1 MPLVSSTTSN
11 VALGVNFQM
20 MKGLLSAARKKLPF
34 FNGTLPGTL
43 QKNGSTASVKWER
56 LENLNAVTTAL
67 AEVDGNQ
74 SAFFGRSTVLPS
86 VTTVTAAM
94 AKYGNAVLLTE
105 EIDLQQMNLR
115 AARFLDMLGANAG
128 ESLNRLMYDVYNAA
142 TLIRYSNGLAGG
154 AAADTAVSAA
164 ISLTDI
170 KYAVN
175 TLNRNSAMSFTTP
188 AYGSQN
194 IGTSPIRASFYGICH
209 PDVEEDIR
217 GLTGFVSVEAYGGYT
232 DTLPFEF
239 GAVGG
244 VRWSST
250 EIIPVSSAAGVTT
263 GSASSMRAAQGTNI
277 DVYSSFIYGQ
287 EAIGTVG
294 LGNTHATNQYEMYNP
309 KNPPA
314 VEIINKPMGTVGTD
328 LYNEVQSLAWK
339 AWFVGKILNSNWVVK
354 VRSASAKV

>member
-1 MPLVSSTTSN
+1 MPLVSSTSSN

-20 MKGLLSAARKKLPF
+20 MKGLLLAARKKLPF

-86 VTTVTAAM
+86 VSTVTAAM

-175 TLNRNSAMSFTTP
+175 TLNRNSALSFTTP

-194 IGTSPIRASFYGICH
+194 IGTSPIRSSFYGICH

-217 GLTGFVSVEAYGGYT
+217 GLTGFVSVEQYGGYT

-263 GSASSMRAAQGTNI
+263 GSAASMRAAQGTAI

-294 LGNTHATNQYEMYNP
+294 LGNTHATNQYQMYDP